1 MVWCIILFILVHWLS
16 SDYIRSPETLAIIPE
31 TCCLGPEIHV
41 DIIGYDIKTKE
52 FSHWRPQKMS
62 SLLACL
68 STKSIPLLN
77 LPALRI
83 SLMIFFL
90 CVSSPS
96 LDLHAWWSPPLWVIL
111 SHHER
116 LGTQLSKG
124 NGLFCN
130 IPAPLPAVWLQ
141 LPLKGPS
148 AVYGN
153 YHCVRTLEDLSF
165 SRTTLFVSF
174 FFFYPHGRAEAARLC
189 STVGRRQENGEQL
202 VQWGEE
208 LHGGGQ
214 SRWRIWLLAQRT
226 ALPYGTE
233 RRRGA
238 KQNWGILWGYSRT
251 LQPVKNI
258 TYRW

>member
-1 MVWCIILFILVHWLS
+1 MYGV
-16 SDYIRSPETLAIIPE
+16 
-31 TCCLGPEIHV
+31 TCCTWNDTNDLFLYV
-41 DIIGYDIKTKE
+41 C
-52 FSHWRPQKMS
+52 S
-62 SLLACL
+62 SL
-68 STKSIPLLN
+68 S
-77 LPALRI
+77 
-83 SLMIFFL
+83 
-90 CVSSPS
+90 
-96 LDLHAWWSPPLWVIL
+96 DLHAWWSPPLWVIL

-116 LGTQLSKG
+116 LGTQLSEG

-130 IPAPLPAVWLQ
+130 IPALLPAVWLL
-141 LPLKGPS
+141 LPLKGP
-148 AVYGN
+148 
-153 YHCVRTLEDLSF
+153 VRCLWELPLCSHSWGF
-165 SRTTLFVSF
+165 KLFPGQH
-174 FFFYPHGRAEAARLC
+174 FFFYPHCWAEAATLC
-189 STVGRRQENGEQL
+189 SRTGRRRDNGEQL

-214 SRWRIWLLAQRT
+214 PRWRVWLHAQRT